1 MQRLYADRFIE
12 ARAMLH
18 SHSTAS
24 DGRLPPRRVVEY
36 YRSNGFKAVSV
47 TDHGKITRFDTPSD
61 CICIPGVE
69 VSSGRSKLGESYHIV
84 ALMVED
90 EGILQARDD
99 PQELIDRVSSSGGL
113 AFIAH
118 PHWSNLTYE
127 DLAELRGYLG
137 IEVYNTGCEVEV
149 SKGYSLTY
157 WDNILSNDP
166 CILGLAVDDAHR
178 YVLPPIDALGG
189 WVTLLLD
196 EESCE
201 SAIHAL
207 KNGGFYSSMGP
218 EIKLLE
224 VSVGYVNIASSP
236 VERVSIISSNG
247 KGFGLAISDLRLFA
261 RLWRSE
267 EGRRSI
273 ESIVSSID
281 VDMQSGGEVI
291 VVESMYGRMRFLISS
306 GGITEFSWSGKIGSK
321 YLRVEVMDC
330 NGRRAWSNPI
340 PI

>member
-1 MQRLYADRFIE
+1 MQRLSVEGFIE

-24 DGRLPPRRVVEY
+24 DGRLSPRDVVGY
-36 YRSNGFKAVSV
+36 YRSNGFKVVSV
-47 TDHGKITRFDTPSD
+47 TDHGRITRIETLSD

-69 VSSGRSKLGESYHIV
+69 VSSGRSKLGEPYHIV
-84 ALMVED
+84 AIMVED
-90 EGILQARDD
+90 EGILQAKDD
-99 PQELIDRVSSSGGL
+99 PQELIDRVSSSGGF

-127 DLAELRGYLG
+127 DLAELKGYIG
-137 IEVYNTGCEVEV
+137 IEIYNTGCEVEV

-157 WDNILSNDP
+157 WDNILSKNP

-196 EESCE
+196 EETCE
-201 SAIHAL
+201 SVVHAFRD
-207 KNGGFYSSMGP
+207 GRFYSSMGP

-224 VSVGYVNIASSP
+224 VSSDYVNIASSP
-236 VERVSIISSNG
+236 VEKVSIISSNG
-247 KGFGLAISDLRLFA
+247 KGFGLTISDLRLLA
-261 RLWRSE
+261 RLWRDRE
-267 EGRRSI
+267 RRRSI
-273 ESIVSSID
+273 ENMVSSID
-281 VDMQSGGEVI
+281 IDMQSGGEVI
-291 VVESMYGRMRFLISS
+291 VAESRYGRMRFLISS
-306 GGITEFSWSGKIGSK
+306 GGITEFSWSGKTGSK
-321 YLRVEVMDC
+321 YLRIEVIDC
-330 NGRRAWSNPI
+330 TGRRAWSNPI

>member
-1 MQRLYADRFIE
+1 
-12 ARAMLH
+12 MLH

-24 DGRLPPRRVVEY
+24 DGKLPPKDVVEY
-36 YRSNGFKAVSV
+36 YRSNGFKIVSV
-47 TDHGKITRFDTPSD
+47 TDHGKITRIDTLSD
-61 CICIPGVE
+61 CIYIPGVE
-69 VSSGRSKLGESYHIV
+69 VSSGKSKLGESYHIV

-90 EGILQARDD
+90 ESILQARDD
-99 PQELIDRVSSSGGL
+99 PQELIDRVSSSGGF

-127 DLAELRGYLG
+127 DLAELKGYIG
-137 IEVYNTGCEVEV
+137 IEIYNTGCEVEV

-157 WDNILSNDP
+157 WDNILSKDP

-201 SAIHAL
+201 SVAHAFRD
-207 KNGGFYSSMGP
+207 GRFYSSTGP

-224 VSVGYVNIASSP
+224 VSSNYVNIASSP
-236 VERVSIISSNG
+236 VEKVSIISSNG
-247 KGFGLAISDLRLFA
+247 KGFGVTISDLRLFV
-261 RLWRSE
+261 RLWRDRE
-267 EGRRSI
+267 ERRNI
-273 ESIVSSID
+273 ENILSSID
-281 VDMQSGGEVI
+281 IDVENGREVI
-291 VVESMYGRMRFLISS
+291 VIESRYGRIHFLISS
-306 GGITEFSWSGKIGSK
+306 GGIIGFSWSGKIGSK
-321 YLRVEVMDC
+321 YLRVEIMDY
-330 NGRRAWSNPI
+330 NGRKAWSNPT

>member
-1 MQRLYADRFIE
+1 MQRLSAEGFIE

-24 DGRLPPRRVVEY
+24 DGKLPPKDVVEY
-36 YRSNGFKAVSV
+36 YRSNGFKIVSV
-47 TDHGKITRFDTPSD
+47 TDHGKITRIDTPSD
-61 CICIPGVE
+61 CIYIPGVE
-69 VSSGRSKLGESYHIV
+69 VSSGKSKLGESYHIV

-90 EGILQARDD
+90 ESILQAKDD
-99 PQELIDRVSSSGGL
+99 PQELIDRVSSSGGF

-127 DLAELRGYLG
+127 DLAELKGYIG
-137 IEVYNTGCEVEV
+137 IEIYNTGCEVEV

-157 WDNILSNDP
+157 WDNILSKDP

-196 EESCE
+196 EESYE
-201 SAIHAL
+201 SIAHAFRD
-207 KNGGFYSSMGP
+207 GRFYSSAGP

-224 VSVGYVNIASSP
+224 VSSNYVNIASSP
-236 VERVSIISSNG
+236 VEKVSIISSNG
-247 KGFGLAISDLRLFA
+247 KGFGITISDLRLFV
-261 RLWRSE
+261 RLWRDR
-267 EGRRSI
+267 EGRRNI
-273 ESIVSSID
+273 ENILSSINVD
-281 VDMQSGGEVI
+281 VENGREVI
-291 VVESMYGRMRFLISS
+291 VVESRYGRMRFLISS

-321 YLRVEVMDC
+321 YLRVEIMDY
-330 NGRRAWSNPI
+330 NGRRAWSNPT